1 MQKDRLVGY
10 LEIFHIGE
18 QYAATS
24 RELES
29 AFDVKGAALRQ
40 TDQRPA
46 PRGRPIASNEN
57 GYYYAETE
65 QEIRRTIAHM
75 KRRISGISAAIRGL
89 EKSLE
94 HFDTA
99 QTRLP
104 LNGGDGL

>member
-29 AFDVKGAALRQ
+29 AFDVKGAALRKQ
-40 TDQRPA
+40 INALR
-46 PRGRPIASNEN
+46 REGVPIASGEN

-104 LNGGDGL
+104 LNGGDGI

>member
-1 MQKDRLVGY
+1 MQKDRLIGY
-10 LEIFHIGE
+10 LEIFHSGE

-29 AFDVKGAALRQ
+29 AFDVKGAALRKQ
-40 TDQRPA
+40 INALR
-46 PRGRPIASNEN
+46 REGVPIASGDN
-57 GYYYAETE
+57 GYYSAETE

-75 KRRISGISAAIRGL
+75 KHRISGISTAIRGL

-104 LNGGDGL
+104 LNGGEGL

>member
-1 MQKDRLVGY
+1 M
-10 LEIFHIGE
+10 
-18 QYAATS
+18 
-24 RELES
+24 ES
-29 AFDVKGAALRQ
+29 AFDVKGAALRKQ
-40 TDQRPA
+40 INALR
-46 PRGRPIASNEN
+46 REGVPIASGEN

-75 KRRISGISAAIRGL
+75 KHRISGISTAIRGL

>member
-10 LEIFHIGE
+10 LEIFHSGE

-24 RELES
+24 QELES
-29 AFDVKGAALRQ
+29 AFNVKGAALRKKIN
-40 TDQRPA
+40 TLR
-46 PRGRPIASNEN
+46 RKGVPIASGEN

-65 QEIRRTIAHM
+65 QEVRRTIAHM
-75 KRRISGISAAIRGL
+75 KRRISGISAAICGL